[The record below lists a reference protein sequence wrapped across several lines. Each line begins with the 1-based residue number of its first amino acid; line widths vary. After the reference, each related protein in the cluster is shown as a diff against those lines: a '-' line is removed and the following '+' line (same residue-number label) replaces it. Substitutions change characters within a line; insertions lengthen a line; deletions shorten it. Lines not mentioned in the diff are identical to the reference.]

1 MLAELAEPL
10 LEWGARGRGPP
21 RALKYPRCTPPGG
34 GEGRRKRGRRPASLQ
49 ILSPP
54 RPRVPGLTALGPSSC
69 QRRRPEAPAA
79 PEQSVAVRVTS
90 PRWGFQRLPA
100 KEGEQRKFSL
110 CGGAK
115 PPTPTLLSYFGLS
128 FGISPSP
135 GLDEGLFGPLSL
147 FSEGLFLLFF
157 LLSHLHFP
165 VSACSLHSAPFSF
178 QHPTWHSLQ
187 EKSSLA
193 PSRSYTLDHYEPD
206 LSPEFHSLLYCP
218 KSRVLK
224 SGI

>member
-54 RPRVPGLTALGPSSC
+54 RPRVPGLTALGPSIC
-69 QRRRPEAPAA
+69 RRRRPEAPAA

-100 KEGEQRKFSL
+100 KEGERRKFSL
-110 CGGAK
+110 LGGAQ
-115 PPTPTLLSYFGLS
+115 PPTQTLLSYFGLL
-128 FGISPSP
+128 FGISPP
-135 GLDEGLFGPLSL
+135 LGFGEGLFESLSL
-147 FSEGLFLLFF
+147 FSDGLFLLRF
-157 LLSHLHFP
+157 LLRLLHFP
-165 VSACSLHSAPFSF
+165 VSACSLHSAPPPPP
-178 QHPTWHSLQ
+178 PTLSITPLGIPYKSL
-187 EKSSLA
+187 K
-193 PSRSYTLDHYEPD
+193 
-206 LSPEFHSLLYCP
+206 
-218 KSRVLK
+218 
-224 SGI
+224 